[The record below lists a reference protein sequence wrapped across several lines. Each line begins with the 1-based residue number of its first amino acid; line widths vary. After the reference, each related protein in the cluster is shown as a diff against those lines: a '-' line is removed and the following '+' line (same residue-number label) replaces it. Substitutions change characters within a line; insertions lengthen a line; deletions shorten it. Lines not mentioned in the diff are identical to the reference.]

1 MLNRRKVLF
10 GAAALMAAALPA
22 MPVMASD
29 SRLLADILAGVSD
42 ALTRD
47 YIRRHLSGRPLGRQ
61 PLELRRPPLHGRRVR
76 PLLVEALRGA
86 PRAEEAVR
94 AREAAAASA
103 AEARVTG
110 LRLRRTSTDRAVVRL
125 RLCGPRTLRAEGLPE
140 DGPEASAAS
149 TRSGPAPAAFRR
161 SRPQAAACR
170 RSGAPSPARRRSA
183 SASLRRSGRQRPGRS
198 RRSPLTPLRLN
209 RSRTSHRDAGPSPI
223 HGLPT
228 VSIQVPVFGLTNVR
242 WRTIIL
248 AMEG

>member
-47 YIRRHLSGRPLGRQ
+47 YIRRHYQEGQ

-103 AEARVTG
+103 ASAAEARASGRPESSEGTG
-110 LRLRRTSTDRAVVRL
+110 ARQR
-125 RLCGPRTLRAEGLPE
+125 
-140 DGPEASAAS
+140 
-149 TRSGPAPAAFRR
+149 
-161 SRPQAAACR
+161 Q
-170 RSGAPSPARRRSA
+170 ARRA
-183 SASLRRSGRQRPGRS
+183 QKRREARQLGRP
-198 RRSPLTPLRLN
+198 PLTERRMMP
-209 RSRTSHRDAGPSPI
+209 
-223 HGLPT
+223 
-228 VSIQVPVFGLTNVR
+228 
-242 WRTIIL
+242 
-248 AMEG
+248 

>member
-94 AREAAAASA
+94 ACEAAAASA
-103 AEARVTG
+103 ASAAEARASGRPESSEGTG
-110 LRLRRTSTDRAVVRL
+110 ARQR
-125 RLCGPRTLRAEGLPE
+125 
-140 DGPEASAAS
+140 
-149 TRSGPAPAAFRR
+149 
-161 SRPQAAACR
+161 Q
-170 RSGAPSPARRRSA
+170 ARRA
-183 SASLRRSGRQRPGRS
+183 QKRRESRQRGQSPERCAAQSGTRRGRP
-198 RRSPLTPLRLN
+198 PLTERRMMP
-209 RSRTSHRDAGPSPI
+209 
-223 HGLPT
+223 
-228 VSIQVPVFGLTNVR
+228 
-242 WRTIIL
+242 
-248 AMEG
+248 

>member
-47 YIRRHLSGRPLGRQ
+47 YIRRHYQ
-61 PLELRRPPLHGRRVR
+61 EGRRVR

-103 AEARVTG
+103 AEARASGRPESSEGTG
-110 LRLRRTSTDRAVVRL
+110 ARQR
-125 RLCGPRTLRAEGLPE
+125 
-140 DGPEASAAS
+140 
-149 TRSGPAPAAFRR
+149 
-161 SRPQAAACR
+161 Q
-170 RSGAPSPARRRSA
+170 ARRA
-183 SASLRRSGRQRPGRS
+183 QKRREARQLGRP
-198 RRSPLTPLRLN
+198 PLTERCMMP
-209 RSRTSHRDAGPSPI
+209 
-223 HGLPT
+223 
-228 VSIQVPVFGLTNVR
+228 
-242 WRTIIL
+242 
-248 AMEG
+248 

>member
-47 YIRRHLSGRPLGRQ
+47 YIRRHYQEGRWDGSHW
-61 PLELRRPPLHGRRVR
+61 ELRRPPLHGRRVR

-103 AEARVTG
+103 ASAAEARASGRPESSEGTG
-110 LRLRRTSTDRAVVRL
+110 ARQR
-125 RLCGPRTLRAEGLPE
+125 
-140 DGPEASAAS
+140 
-149 TRSGPAPAAFRR
+149 
-161 SRPQAAACR
+161 Q
-170 RSGAPSPARRRSA
+170 ARRA
-183 SASLRRSGRQRPGRS
+183 QKRREARQLGRP
-198 RRSPLTPLRLN
+198 PLTERCMMP
-209 RSRTSHRDAGPSPI
+209 
-223 HGLPT
+223 
-228 VSIQVPVFGLTNVR
+228 
-242 WRTIIL
+242 
-248 AMEG
+248 

>member
-47 YIRRHLSGRPLGRQ
+47 YIRRHYQ
-61 PLELRRPPLHGRRVR
+61 EGRRVR

-103 AEARVTG
+103 ASAAEARASGRPESSEGTG
-110 LRLRRTSTDRAVVRL
+110 ARQR
-125 RLCGPRTLRAEGLPE
+125 
-140 DGPEASAAS
+140 
-149 TRSGPAPAAFRR
+149 
-161 SRPQAAACR
+161 Q
-170 RSGAPSPARRRSA
+170 ARRA
-183 SASLRRSGRQRPGRS
+183 QKRREARQLGRP
-198 RRSPLTPLRLN
+198 PLTERYMMP
-209 RSRTSHRDAGPSPI
+209 
-223 HGLPT
+223 
-228 VSIQVPVFGLTNVR
+228 
-242 WRTIIL
+242 
-248 AMEG
+248 